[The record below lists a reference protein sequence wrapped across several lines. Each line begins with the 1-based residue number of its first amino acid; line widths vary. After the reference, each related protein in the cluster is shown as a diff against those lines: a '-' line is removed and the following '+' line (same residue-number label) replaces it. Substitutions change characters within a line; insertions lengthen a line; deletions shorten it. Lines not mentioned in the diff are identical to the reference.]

1 MWIDERSIEEIKASA
16 IKHLDEIVSIPEKTK
31 EQATKELNSFLAA
44 HRGSKDWNDYK
55 TAKQIIGWTFDF
67 KEHEQ
72 LTDMILS
79 ELGL

>member
-1 MWIDERSIEEIKASA
+1 MWIDNRSIEEIKESA
-16 IKHLDEIVSIPEKTK
+16 IKHLDEMESRPTKSK

-55 TAKQIIGWTFDF
+55 TAKQIMGWTFDY

-72 LTDMILS
+72 LTDIVLT